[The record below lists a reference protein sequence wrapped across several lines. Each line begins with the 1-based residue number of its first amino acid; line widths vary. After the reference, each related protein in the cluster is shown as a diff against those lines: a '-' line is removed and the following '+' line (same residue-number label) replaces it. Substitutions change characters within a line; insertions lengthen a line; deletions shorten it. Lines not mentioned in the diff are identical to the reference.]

1 MSSSKARPAARPQ
14 ASSSARSHDDIRDA
28 TASYGGVFGQI
39 QEDTAALGTQASVG
53 GTIRNH
59 LRHSAVLVSGLTLAQ
74 R

>member
-1 MSSSKARPAARPQ
+1 MSSSKARPTARPQ

-39 QEDTAALGTQASVG
+39 QEDTAALGTQASVA

-59 LRHSAVLVSGLTLAQ
+59 LRHFAATDPGLTLAQ